1 MTRIDNLSICKYP
14 RIICQFFCTKCF
26 QCLVKIDFWP
36 EMKVD
41 MLRFTFSIVLVLAT
55 DLSIK
60 PVGWQLSFKNGTTIN
75 GVGIKPELLW
85 LKYQIVRLK
94 YRIVRLKYQ
103 IVQDVK
109 KGSNDTTSGY
119 MSSERKSGQFVRII
133 AMYFHLCP
141 LMSAQLWL
149 EWWFK
154 PQIVGWWMM
163 ESINCS
169 TTLLYSAPHFI

>member
-1 MTRIDNLSICKYP
+1 MR
-14 RIICQFFCTKCF
+14 
-26 QCLVKIDFWP
+26 
-36 EMKVD
+36 VD
-41 MLRFTFSIVLVLAT
+41 VLRFTFSIVLVLAT

-60 PVGWQLSFKNGTTIN
+60 PVGWQLSVKNGTTIN

-133 AMYFHLCP
+133 AISTFCP
-141 LMSAQLWL
+141 
-149 EWWFK
+149 
-154 PQIVGWWMM
+154 
-163 ESINCS
+163 
-169 TTLLYSAPHFI
+169 